1 MEKKKKMPVIVRY
14 LPVIIVF
21 ILILAIAIYMFFEV
35 ENTADSES
43 LSITE
48 TNIRRAV
55 MSCYAEEG
63 RYPESIEYLKENYG
77 LYISDDFIVDY
88 SIFADNIMPQIFVMR
103 KQVTN

>member
-21 ILILAIAIYMFFEV
+21 ILILAIAIYMFFDV
-35 ENTADSES
+35 GNTADSES

-77 LYISDDFIVDY
+77 LYISDDFVVDY

>member
-14 LPVIIVF
+14 LPVTIVF
-21 ILILAIAIYMFFEV
+21 ILILAIAIYMFFDV
-35 ENTADSES
+35 GNTADSES

-77 LYISDDFIVDY
+77 LYISDDFVVDY

>member
-1 MEKKKKMPVIVRY
+1 MEKKKRIPVIVRY

-21 ILILAIAIYMFFEV
+21 ILILAIAIYMFFDV
-35 ENTADSES
+35 GNTADSES

-77 LYISDDFIVDY
+77 LYVSDDFVVDY